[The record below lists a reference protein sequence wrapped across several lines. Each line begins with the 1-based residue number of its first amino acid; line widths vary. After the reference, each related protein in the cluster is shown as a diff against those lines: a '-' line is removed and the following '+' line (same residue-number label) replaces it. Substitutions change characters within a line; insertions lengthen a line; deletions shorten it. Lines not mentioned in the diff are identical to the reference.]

1 MAKEKDLILD
11 WETGDRIT
19 LLSLQS
25 QLVYIKKD
33 IKELTKKIKDG
44 TSYPAQ
50 AQDLAYNIAIETH
63 FNEVIKYYGG

>member
-25 QLVYIKKD
+25 SLVYIKQD
-33 IKELTKKIKDG
+33 IKEIKKKIKDG

-50 AQDLAYNIAIETH
+50 AQDLAYNIAMETH
-63 FNEVIKYYGG
+63 FAEVIKYYGG